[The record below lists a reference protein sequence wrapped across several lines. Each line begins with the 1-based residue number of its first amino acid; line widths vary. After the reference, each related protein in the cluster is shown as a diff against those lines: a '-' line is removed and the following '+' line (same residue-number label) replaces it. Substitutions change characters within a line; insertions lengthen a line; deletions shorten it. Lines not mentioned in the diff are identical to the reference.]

1 MSNIQVRINNVLFSS
16 NLIFI
21 ISQLNNSIM
30 TTTYYGQSTFEIE
43 TGGKK
48 LLFDPFISP
57 NPMAAAIDIDSLKP
71 DYILVSHG
79 HGDHVAD
86 LLAIQKNSGAVVI
99 CIAEIAQ
106 WLEKQGV
113 NNAHGMNI
121 GGGFDFDFGRVKM
134 VNAIHSSTL
143 PDGSPGGNPA
153 GFVIYAEGKT
163 IYFAGDTALTYDM
176 KLLAEENLDWAF
188 LPIGDNYTMGAD
200 DAIKASGFINCENII
215 GMHYDTFP
223 VIKIDKEDVQQKF
236 KEAGLELKLLE
247 IGQSL
252 SL

>member
-1 MSNIQVRINNVLFSS
+1 
-16 NLIFI
+16 
-21 ISQLNNSIM
+21 
-30 TTTYYGQSTFEIE
+30 
-43 TGGKK
+43 
-48 LLFDPFISP
+48 
-57 NPMAAAIDIDSLKP
+57 MAKNIDINSLKP
-71 DYILVSHG
+71 DYILISHG

-86 LLAIQKNSGAVVI
+86 LLLIQKNSNAIVI
-99 CIAEIAQ
+99 CIAEIAG
-106 WLEKQGV
+106 WLGNQGV

-121 GGGFDFDFGRVKM
+121 GGGYNFDFGRVKM

-176 KLLAEENLDWAF
+176 KLLADEKLDWAF

-200 DAIKASGFINCENII
+200 DAIKASAFINCKNII

-223 VIKIDKEDVQQKF
+223 VIKIDKQEVKEKF
-236 KEAGLELKLLE
+236 DKAGLNLKLPN
-247 IGQSL
+247 IGESL
-252 SL
+252 TL